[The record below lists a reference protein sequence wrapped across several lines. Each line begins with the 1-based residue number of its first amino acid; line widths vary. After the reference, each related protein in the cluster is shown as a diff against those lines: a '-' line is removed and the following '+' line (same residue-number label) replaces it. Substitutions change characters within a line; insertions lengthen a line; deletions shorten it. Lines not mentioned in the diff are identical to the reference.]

1 MVREIISSH
10 FADLVRTLNPLIIPS
25 IKLMDQGFK
34 MIGLNTLVKEFRVL
48 ISFSKRSNS
57 QFLSQEYF
65 LLAEKIFI
73 ILFVLVQKNINI
85 NLRAIIVKQG

>member
-1 MVREIISSH
+1 MVREIINSH

-25 IKLMDQGFK
+25 IKLMDQGLK
-34 MIGLNTLVKEFRVL
+34 MIGLNTLVREFRVL
-48 ISFSKRSNS
+48 ISFSKRCNS

-65 LLAEKIFI
+65 LLAEKILI

-85 NLRAIIVKQG
+85 NLRAIIVKED